1 MNLFATLFDVQ
12 RYCVHDGPGI
22 RTVVFMKGCPL
33 RCLWCHNPEGLS
45 PEPETVDGILK
56 GRRVTIS
63 ELVTEV
69 LRDKPF
75 FDESGGGVTVSG
87 GEPLMQ
93 ADFTAAF
100 LAACRKAGLHTA
112 IETCGESTWEKFRAV
127 LEQSDLLLFDL
138 KHMDSAE
145 HRRLTGAPNERIL
158 SNLLKFRVE
167 FATPLIVRIPVVPGF
182 NDSEENI
189 RRTTEFVAPL
199 HPQAVHLLPYNRLA
213 QDKYERMGLPYQSGN
228 LPVPP
233 AAEMAKLK
241 TIVEQSGVLCDI
253 S

>member
-1 MNLFATLFDVQ
+1 MV
-12 RYCVHDGPGI
+12 P
-22 RTVVFMKGCPL
+22 
-33 RCLWCHNPEGLS
+33 
-45 PEPETVDGILK
+45 
-56 GRRVTIS
+56 

-93 ADFTAAF
+93 ADFTASF

-112 IETCGESTWEKFRAV
+112 LETCGEAPWEKFHAV
-127 LEQSDLLLFDL
+127 LEQTDLLLFDL

-145 HRRLTGAPNERIL
+145 HRRLTGASNERIL
-158 SNLLKFRVE
+158 SNLLKFRSE
-167 FATPLIVRIPVVPGF
+167 FKTPLIIRIPVVPGF

-189 RRTTEFVAPL
+189 RRTAEFVASLNP
-199 HPQAVHLLPYNRLA
+199 HAVHLLPYNRLA
-213 QDKYERMGLPYQSGN
+213 QDKYERMGLAYQPGN

-241 TIVEQSGVLCDI
+241 TIVEQSGIPCDI